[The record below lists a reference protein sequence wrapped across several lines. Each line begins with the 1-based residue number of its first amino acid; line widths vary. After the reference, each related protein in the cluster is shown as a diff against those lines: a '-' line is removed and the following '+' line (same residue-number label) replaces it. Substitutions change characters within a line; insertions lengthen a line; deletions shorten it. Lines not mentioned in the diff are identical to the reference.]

1 MIKIMNHLQTG
12 LMMILLIQYASYDK
26 GNAIGFLVL
35 LIGIA
40 IMKTLI
46 RETSH
51 GIGKR
56 HEGYTGRR

>member
-35 LIGIA
+35 LIGIT

-46 RETSH
+46 REW
-51 GIGKR
+51 KK
-56 HEGYTGRR
+56 